1 KCLTSPQMK
10 ESKAYKTYLGYATGS
25 VPPKVSRKFKK
36 ASQSKKD
43 SVPVPAD
50 EEPVQKGK
58 RENDSE
64 EHESKFE
71 QDTDGSE
78 SDSESDQQ
86 DDDDEDDD
94 KSEVFRFKDKGI
106 SLEKDVDELKN
117 DPLHTQVTVITKQVR
132 NQLPQ
137 ILLEEVSNFAPPMI
151 TSTQGWEHLEK
162 NS

>member
-1 KCLTSPQMK
+1 

-50 EEPVQKGK
+50 EEHVQKGK
-58 RENDSE
+58 RVINYSNYMYRHQRASYGNSVEKKRKGGEQENDSE
-64 EHESKFE
+64 EHESEFE

-86 DDDDEDDD
+86 DGDDEDDD
-94 KSEVFRFKDKGI
+94 NDDDKSEGDEDRGMD
-106 SLEKDVDELKN
+106 SDDVQD
-117 DPLHTQVTVITKQVR
+117 
-132 NQLPQ
+132 
-137 ILLEEVSNFAPPMI
+137 
-151 TSTQGWEHLEK
+151 
-162 NS
+162 